1 MPQLSITSHLDAQQK
16 APEFLSP
23 EEILQDFKISCI
35 SREAS
40 LLSRREVL
48 TGKAKFGISGEGKE
62 IPQVAMARAFKKGD
76 FRSGYYRDQTFMF
89 ALGLMTLE
97 DFFAQLYADPE
108 NDQLSG
114 GRQMSGHFL
123 TTLIDG
129 QGAWLDHK
137 NRYNVSADISSTAGQ
152 MPRALGLALASARY
166 RSNQLLK
173 DNQFSDKGNEVSF
186 CTIGDASTSEGV
198 FWETLNAAA
207 VQQVPLAVFVWD
219 DGYGISVPKKYQTT
233 KASISEAL
241 KGFQSDK
248 EGEGISIY
256 QEKGWDYINLVDC
269 FKKGIEKVRHTHQPA
284 LFHIDELTQ
293 PQGHSTSGSHERY
306 KSKKRLKWEKNND
319 CLLVMEQW
327 MIKEGIADKETLIQ
341 IRVDAKIYVKEC
353 RNRAW
358 KNFTG
363 PPKEL
368 MQSLDLFYKQ
378 LPSDDIVISGLRKE
392 LKKHTLPLAY
402 EVIKNGRRLFYYLRK
417 KEHSLASDLQNWI
430 RLKQAKYTKYYSK
443 HLYNEGTQSALNVA
457 VTKAVYTDESP
468 MVNGFQVLNTF
479 FDTALTQYPQMYA
492 FGEDVG
498 QIGGVN
504 QSFNKLQK
512 KHGKDRV
519 FDAGIRELTIMGQA
533 IGMSMRGLR
542 PIAEIQYLDY
552 LIYGLQPLVDDLSTV
567 RWRSN
572 GKQKAP
578 AIIRTR
584 GHRLE
589 GVWHSGSPMGMI
601 IHSIR
606 GMYLCVPRNM
616 VQAAGMYNTLL
627 KSDEPALVIE
637 CLNGYRLKERL
648 PDNVGQYTV
657 PLGVPEVLRK
667 GSDISLITYGSC
679 VRLADQ
685 ACEILEDQGISIELI
700 DIQTLLPFDLE
711 HRIIAS
717 IKQTNRVLIVDEDV
731 PGGGSAYILQQLL
744 EEQNAYQ
751 YLDSAPKTLTAKAH
765 RPAYGSDGD
774 YFSKP
779 SVEDIVD
786 AAYGIMEEADP
797 GQF

>member
-1 MPQLSITSHLDAQQK
+1 MPQISITSDLDIPPTITA
-16 APEFLSP
+16 FLNH

-76 FRSGYYRDQTFMF
+76 FRSGYYRDQTFML
-89 ALGLMTLE
+89 ALGLMRVE

-123 TTLIDG
+123 TALIDEDG
-129 QGAWLDHK
+129 NWLDHK
-137 NRYNVSADISSTAGQ
+137 NLYNVSADISSTAGQ
-152 MPRALGLALASARY
+152 MSRALGLALASAKY
-166 RSNQLLK
+166 KSNKLLQG
-173 DNQFSDKGNEVSF
+173 NQFSDKGNEVSF

-207 VQQVPLAVFVWD
+207 VQQIPLAVFVWD
-219 DGYGISVPKKYQTT
+219 DGYGISVPKKFQTT

-241 KGFQSDK
+241 KGFESHK

-256 QEKGWDYINLVDC
+256 QEKGWDYINLVEC
-269 FKKGIEKVRHTHQPA
+269 FKKGIEKVRTTHKPA

-306 KSKKRLKWEKNND
+306 KSKKRLQWEKNND

-327 MIKEGIADKETLIQ
+327 MMKEGIADEETLIQ
-341 IRVDAKIYVKEC
+341 IRVEAKKHVKEC

-358 KNFTG
+358 KNFTD
-363 PPKEL
+363 PPKQL
-368 MQSLDLFYKQ
+368 AQTLDAFYQQ
-378 LPSDDIVISGLRKE
+378 LPTDDSVINDLRKD
-392 LKKHTLPLAY
+392 LKMHTHPLVY
-402 EVIKNGRRLFYYLRK
+402 EITKNGRRLFYHLRK
-417 KEHSLASDLQNWI
+417 NQHSLTDELQKWI
-430 RLKQAKYTKYYSK
+430 KAVQSKYNKYYSK
-443 HLYNEGTQSALNVA
+443 HLHSESASSALNIPVLA
-457 VTKAVYTDESP
+457 AVYTEESP
-468 MVNGFQVLNTF
+468 LVNGFQVLNTF
-479 FDTALTQYPQMYA
+479 FDAALTKYPEVYA

-504 QSFNKLQK
+504 QSFNKLQERY
-512 KHGKDRV
+512 GKDRV

-606 GMYLCVPRNM
+606 GMHLCVPRNM

-627 KSDEPALVIE
+627 QSDEPALVIE

-648 PDNVGQYTV
+648 PDNVGEYTV
-657 PLGVPEVLRK
+657 PLGVPEVLRE
-667 GSDISLITYGSC
+667 GSDISMITYGSC
-679 VRLADQ
+679 VRLAEQ
-685 ACEILEDQGISIELI
+685 ACKILASQGISIELI

-717 IKQTNRVLIVDEDV
+717 IKHTNRVLIVDEDV

-744 EEQNAYQ
+744 EVQNGYQ

-786 AAYGIMEEADP
+786 AAYELMKEVDP
-797 GQF
+797 NQF